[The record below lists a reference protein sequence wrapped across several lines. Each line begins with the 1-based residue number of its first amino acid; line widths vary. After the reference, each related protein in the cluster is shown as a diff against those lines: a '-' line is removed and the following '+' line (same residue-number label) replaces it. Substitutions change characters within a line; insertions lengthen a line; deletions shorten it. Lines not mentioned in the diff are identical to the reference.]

1 MEKMVQMKAMN
12 CIRKVLAWM
21 PIWSLCMLAACAVPH
36 YDSRSI
42 RSDGIGQPPLVRL
55 HDVAF
60 PLLVAAADWCS
71 VDQEQIYG
79 FLFMNRELS
88 KGQAEEEG
96 GSRISIAYVH
106 PQSPAASA
114 GAMPGDQVTRINE
127 RMIVG
132 MRAEEVVKL
141 IQRATVARI
150 QPLQLDVRRGS
161 HRHTLNL
168 RAIPACRFSVELI
181 ESDQINGIADGRHI
195 GVTTGTMRFVGS
207 EDELAWVVAHEIAHN
222 VLNHSQNAR
231 LHVMLHAFL
240 SATTGVPGDLAGT
253 IPPRRSLEARADYV
267 GAYIMARAGYDVQA
281 IKKFWRRLEHIRSG
295 ENKPEMDRDHPTT
308 AERLAAFEETLKE
321 IEGKRQRGESLEPV
335 SAEP

>member
-1 MEKMVQMKAMN
+1 MVQRKAVN
-12 CIRKVLAWM
+12 CVRQVLAWL
-21 PIWSLCMLAACAVPH
+21 PIWSLCMLAACAAPH

-42 RSDGIGQPPLVRL
+42 RSDRIGQPPLVRL

-60 PLLVAAADWCS
+60 PLLVAAADWCP

-96 GSRISIAYVH
+96 GRISLVYVH

-127 RMIVG
+127 RTIVG
-132 MRAEEVVKL
+132 MRTEEVVEL
-141 IQRATVARI
+141 IHRMTVARI

-161 HRHTLNL
+161 HWHTLNL
-168 RAIPACRFSVELI
+168 WAIPACRFSVELI
-181 ESDQINGIADGRHI
+181 ESDQINGVADGRHI

-222 VLNHSQNAR
+222 LLNHSQNAR
-231 LHVMLHAFL
+231 LRVMLNTFL
-240 SATTGVPGDLAGT
+240 SATAGASGDVAGT
-253 IPPRRSLEARADYV
+253 MPPRRSLEAQADYV
-267 GAYIMARAGYDVQA
+267 GAYIMVRAGYDVRV
-281 IKKFWRRLEHIRSG
+281 IKQFLRRMERLRSG
-295 ENKPEMDRDHPTT
+295 EHQPEMDRDHPTT
-308 AERLAAFEETLKE
+308 AERLAAFEVTLEE
-321 IEGKRQRGESLEPV
+321 IEGKRQRGELLEPV